1 MAHRIDS
8 DHFDAAESV
17 FFKRELEDIDKRVYE
32 KKYPQ
37 LKAMSLIP
45 MIKGVAP
52 ETRVYTWREFD
63 KKGAA
68 KIIGD
73 YADDLP
79 RIDVDGAEYSQII
92 KDIGDSYQY
101 SIMEVKAAAKG
112 MANLDELRASA
123 ARYFVEEKIDSILSL
138 GDAASGLKGI
148 LNLASTTTFTAGTK
162 VAGGLTWGTM
172 AAPNATGEE
181 VASDI
186 IGLVS
191 KLHETTKG
199 LWDSFNI
206 VLPLA
211 QYNYAAFKRLGTNN
225 DTTALAFAK
234 SVCPFIK
241 NITPWTRTTT
251 AGAGSTA
258 RMAAFPDDD
267 TVLGALVPRAYEIL
281 PAQER
286 NLAFVV
292 NGTASCGGVICRYP
306 VAVGYADGI

>member
-32 KKYPQ
+32 KRYPA
-37 LKAMSLIP
+37 LMATKLIP
-45 MIKGVAP
+45 MITGVAP

-79 RIDVDGAEYSQII
+79 RIDVDGAEYSQVI
-92 KDIGDSYQY
+92 KDVGDSYQY

-148 LNLASTTTFTAGTK
+148 LNLANTTAFTPGTK
-162 VAGGLTWGTM
+162 TAGGLTWGTV

-181 VASDI
+181 VAADL
-186 IGLVS
+186 IGIVS

-199 LWDSFNI
+199 LWSSFKI

-234 SVCPFIK
+234 SVCPFISDVV
-241 NITPWTRTTT
+241 PWTKCTT
-251 AGAGSTA
+251 AGAGQTA
-258 RMAAFPDDD
+258 RMAAFPDDNM
-267 TVLGALVPRAYEIL
+267 VLGALLPRQYEIL

-286 NLAFVV
+286 NLAFVI
-292 NGTASCGGVICRYP
+292 NGTASIGGVICRYP
-306 VAVGYADGI
+306 VAVSYGDGI